1 MARTSATEKTT
12 RSRVRLKYVDV
23 HCLRVF
29 RFVKRKIC
37 SFTVEVGRR
46 TFECDRDRL
55 GCQPPRICLPRRS
68 VLVIWVYNFPLHD
81 GELCLFWQP
90 VPGIGRCECEG
101 HMLFRVRPNREPNQS
116 LVCSASVVQMSRR
129 SCTLTSIL
137 NLPRT
142 KSDNNHMVSI
152 YL

>member
-1 MARTSATEKTT
+1 MARTSAMEKTT

-55 GCQPPRICLPRRS
+55 GCQPPRICLPRSS

-101 HMLFRVRPNREPNQS
+101 HTS
-116 LVCSASVVQMSRR
+116 LDCCFVSGLIESLISRWFVQLVLYKCRDDHSYVH
-129 SCTLTSIL
+129 SKFT
-137 NLPRT
+137 
-142 KSDNNHMVSI
+142 
-152 YL
+152 